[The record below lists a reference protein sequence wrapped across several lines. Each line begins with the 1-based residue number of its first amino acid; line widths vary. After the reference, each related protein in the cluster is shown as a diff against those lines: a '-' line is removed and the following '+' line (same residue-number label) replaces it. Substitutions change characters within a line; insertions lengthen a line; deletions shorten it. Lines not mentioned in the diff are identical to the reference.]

1 MPLLFLSSIL
11 LSLLSLLFLRRRYL
25 SNPDFLDSPAVS
37 SLLPSEPSA
46 LKIPLSR

>member
-11 LSLLSLLFLRRRYL
+11 LSLLSLRRRYL